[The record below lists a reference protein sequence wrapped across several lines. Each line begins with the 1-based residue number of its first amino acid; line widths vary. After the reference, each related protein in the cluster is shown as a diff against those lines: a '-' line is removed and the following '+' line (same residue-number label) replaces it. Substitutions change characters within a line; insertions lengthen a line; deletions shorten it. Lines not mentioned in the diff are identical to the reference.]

1 MKDLVISEQNLWEPP
16 ANFRVSSGIL
26 IKILHWGVV
35 YGRIKNQGFEI
46 DFYVKILDAIFIN
59 FAMIFLNPCRL
70 FFINLKIFEYNSFL
84 NFSQKDQ
91 QQQTT
96 FKLLIQ
102 RTSNIFI

>member
-46 DFYVKILDAIFIN
+46 DFSVKILDNIFIN
-59 FAMIFLNPCRL
+59 FAMIFFTRVD
-70 FFINLKIFEYNSFL
+70 FF
-84 NFSQKDQ
+84 
-91 QQQTT
+91 
-96 FKLLIQ
+96 LLI
-102 RTSNIFI
+102 